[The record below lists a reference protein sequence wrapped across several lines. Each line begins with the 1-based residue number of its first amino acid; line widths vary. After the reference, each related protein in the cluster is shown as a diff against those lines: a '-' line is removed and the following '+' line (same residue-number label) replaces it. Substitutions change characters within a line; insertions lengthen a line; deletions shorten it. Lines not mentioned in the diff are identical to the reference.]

1 MEEFSNTFAGLFM
14 PVFMGEFSAGLRP
27 LNEHNERFNLSKDM
41 VNQIYVG
48 LPWIRATLFNPISF
62 FSWEE

>member
-27 LNEHNERFNLSKDM
+27 LNEHNERFNFSKDM
-41 VNQIYVG
+41 VNQLYVG
-48 LPWIRATLFNPISF
+48 LP
-62 FSWEE
+62 

>member
-1 MEEFSNTFAGLFM
+1 MHNACLLNSLHSSSSPLIEEFSNTFPGLFM

-41 VNQIYVG
+41 VNK
-48 LPWIRATLFNPISF
+48 L
-62 FSWEE
+62 